1 MAAIRAPSV
10 SALPNA
16 GQTPQRGAFGFVHEH
31 LDYRTE
37 EGPWLLDITDDV
49 RRIVRE
55 SGMSCGQVSV
65 YSNHTT
71 AAIRLQE
78 NEPLLLEDLKEMLGN
93 LAPRD
98 KYYRHNDFEIRTVN
112 MHPNEPKNG
121 HSHCQHILLSTS
133 ETIPLIDGAL
143 QLGEWQSVF
152 LIELDDARPR
162 RVTISIVGI

>member
-16 GQTPQRGAFGFVHEH
+16 GQTPQPGAFGFVHEH